1 MPAQVIVD
9 INGQVRFVHY
19 GHTMNDIPPV
29 SDIFAILDGL
39 NNEKID

>member
-19 GHTMNDIPPV
+19 GHSMTDIPPV
-29 SDIFAILDGL
+29 SDIIAILDEISS
-39 NNEKID
+39 EK